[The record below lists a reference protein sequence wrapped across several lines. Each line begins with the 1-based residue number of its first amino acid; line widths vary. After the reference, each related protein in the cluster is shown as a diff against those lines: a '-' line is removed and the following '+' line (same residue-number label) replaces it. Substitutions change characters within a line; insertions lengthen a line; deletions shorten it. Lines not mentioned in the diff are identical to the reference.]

1 MELELIVILIFCGM
15 LTNLMSAIFG
25 IGGGVLMVPILY
37 TLFPDFP
44 LQMVAATSLTIVIG
58 SSLINL
64 FYFYKQKIQIN
75 YKAMWLWSLGMIV
88 GVQLG
93 FEASFYL
100 SDTIIISIF
109 IITLTIL
116 AIRTFFRK
124 SSVSNDNS
132 ASNENLKGI
141 GLCFFGGSIAGMTGI
156 GGGSIMAPLIAQLR
170 SVSAYQIAP
179 YTNYMMVIGGLG
191 SLYGYLSKTAPFH
204 IQYGWQI
211 GYVNFTIVLIVV
223 LSSFATSFLSMKIR
237 GILHPDIARK
247 LLGLILLSIAAYMF
261 IAHWG
266 KYHF

>member
-1 MELELIVILIFCGM
+1 MPHHNTQKNEEGCIMALELIVILIFCGM

-37 TLFPDFP
+37 TLFPEFP

-100 SDTIIISIF
+100 HDTIIISIF

-132 ASNENLKGI
+132 A
-141 GLCFFGGSIAGMTGI
+141 
-156 GGGSIMAPLIAQLR
+156 
-170 SVSAYQIAP
+170 
-179 YTNYMMVIGGLG
+179 
-191 SLYGYLSKTAPFH
+191 
-204 IQYGWQI
+204 
-211 GYVNFTIVLIVV
+211 
-223 LSSFATSFLSMKIR
+223 
-237 GILHPDIARK
+237 
-247 LLGLILLSIAAYMF
+247 
-261 IAHWG
+261 
-266 KYHF
+266 